1 MTQWACIITSIS
13 IRQVKKKKRRAYEA
27 SYKYIQH
34 TYKLV
39 CVIITT
45 IPPPPPLLSSR
56 KKKVEGGG
64 IRKQGRRKP
73 MTRRERGFY
82 KLPLLTL
89 ADLFLVRNDYYIRE
103 SFPLGRLGNKRR
115 VEIRPQQSQESSSHS
130 RNYCYESDYY

>member
-13 IRQVKKKKRRAYEA
+13 IRQVQKKKKRRAYEA

-45 IPPPPPLLSSR
+45 IPPPPFCPPG
-56 KKKVEGGG
+56 KKKVEGG
-64 IRKQGRRKP
+64 IRKQGGRKP
-73 MTRRERGFY
+73 MTRRARGFY

-89 ADLFLVRNDYYIRE
+89 ADLFLVRNGYYIRE